1 MTVIDL
7 FNRGGGESSPF
18 NLVNHTPDGG
28 GTWSITIG
36 NNFVISPDGSVR
48 LTTGGV
54 VSVTNWSGDVGSDD
68 YEVAIQGKFVT
79 RFANATLAPV
89 IRITGT
95 TAGVLGRLYLTDT
108 TGGATVNLQ
117 NAYGPFTV
125 GATRNITGIVAGR
138 NYYLVLKAVGNV
150 FSLSVRDETTGLW
163 LNSSTSD
170 FDQSTRVA
178 AVSATITGSS
188 ARGRVGIQD
197 VVSTTD
203 TTGAAVNAIA
213 YGAPDSTPDISPTA
227 TAVTLTGPSSGALGA
242 ASTNFTAGANGSITG
257 TITVTPSDSGG
268 GGTFTPTTV
277 NISNGTPTATFT
289 YTPSTS
295 GAKSITVTN
304 NGSLSN
310 PAALTYTP
318 TATAVTL
325 SGPSTCTVGSPSS
338 PFTVGAN
345 AALTSSV
352 TVTPSDSGG
361 GGTFSPTSVVI
372 SSGTPTA
379 TFTYTAGS
387 VGTKSISV
395 TNNGSLTNPS
405 ALSVTASTS
414 PATAVTLSGPSSG
427 LVGSASTNFT
437 AGANGTIT
445 GTVVVTPNDSS
456 GGGTFTPTTVS
467 LSSGTPTA
475 TFTYTAGSGGA
486 KSIGVT
492 NDGGLTNPS
501 AITYTA
507 SAATTYTATGPSGGS
522 VGVASTNFTVTLGSG
537 GVVGNVTVT
546 PSDGGDGGT
555 FTPSTVNINN
565 GSTSATFTYTAASSG
580 AKTLSFTNNGGLTN
594 PSNLTY
600 TATTDQ
606 TIYCDSASIIKS
618 PSNWHL
624 TGTSGSQAA
633 ETVWP
638 GSYMRLRFDGTAI
651 AINVDTTGL
660 SAYPWVFYQIDA
672 GTPVVAK
679 LTAGQ
684 TVINITGLSSGA
696 HELNVIYQAKDNYNQ
711 ANTWGDAQKLRI
723 LSFLPSGG
731 TGVLSAPTARP
742 RKAIIYGDS
751 ITAGLSVTAPPG
763 VTTALGINA
772 ATASYAN
779 HIGIGLNAEFDQAG
793 CGADGWTV
801 GGVGGFPALPSGWN
815 LKKPGISRDISMHDY
830 IVTIHGY
837 NDGVTDIAS
846 SVITNWLTS
855 VRAVNTTGWIFLCVP
870 FSGRQRGSI
879 TTGVANYITA
889 NPSET
894 KIKVIDLGS
903 TFYQSQSNGYYTT
916 DGIHPNSWQTGRLAA
931 AYLASMYS
939 QIIAAGGGGGGTYPV
954 ASQVLTGNTYGPTGT
969 DFSGTA
975 TVPAAAQVRTGNTYG
990 AGGTALTGTL
1000 TLPAAAQVLS
1010 GVTFGVGG
1018 NGTTGTVT
1026 LPTAS
1031 QVKVGV
1037 TFGASGGTTGNV
1049 TLPTVGQVQTGVQ
1062 YGASGTE
1069 FTGTLTG
1076 GSPTASEIATEV
1088 LAQMNATPPNVNVEK
1103 INGADVI
1110 GDGTVGNSWRGQ
1122 GVSP

>member
-1 MTVIDL
+1 MPLIDL
-7 FNRGGGESSPF
+7 FNRGGGESSPY

-28 GTWSITIG
+28 SVWSAVVG
-36 NNFVISPDGSVR
+36 NFVVSPDGSAR
-48 LTTGGV
+48 NSSTGL
-54 VSVTNWSGDVGSDD
+54 VTVARWTGDVGADD
-68 YEVAIQGKFVT
+68 YEVAIRGQFRT
-79 RFANATLAPV
+79 RVAFATLAAV
-89 IRITGT
+89 VRCANSTS
-95 TAGVLGRLYLTDT
+95 GVLGRLYLTDT
-108 TGGATVNLQ
+108 AGNAAINLQ
-117 NAYGPFTV
+117 DAFNPYTERTSRA
-125 GATRNITGIVAGR
+125 ITGITAGTF
-138 NYYLVLKAVGNV
+138 YYIVLKVVGTTY
-150 FSLSVRDETTGLW
+150 SLSIRDETTGLW
-163 LNSSTSD
+163 LNASTSA
-170 FDQSTRVA
+170 FDQVTRVTA
-178 AVSATITGSS
+178 ISTTITGHST
-188 ARGRVGIQD
+188 ARGNPGIQD
-197 VVSTTD
+197 YATTSD
-203 TTGAAVNAIA
+203 TTGASYDAIA
-213 YGAPDSTPDISPTA
+213 YGAPDSTPTFTNPA
-227 TAVTLTGPSSGALGA
+227 TAITLTGPSSGALGA
-242 ASTNFTAGANGSITG
+242 ASTNFTAGADGVITG
-257 TITVTPSDSGG
+257 TITVTPSDGG
-268 GGTFTPTTV
+268 GSGTFTPTSV
-277 NISNGTPTATFT
+277 NISSGTPTATFT

-304 NGSLSN
+304 NGSLTN
-310 PAALTYTP
+310 PSALTYTP

-325 SGPSTCTVGSPSS
+325 SGPSTCTVGSPST

-387 VGTKSISV
+387 IGIKSISV
-395 TNNGSLTNPS
+395 TNSGGLTNPS
-405 ALSVTASTS
+405 ALSVTASIL

-456 GGGTFTPTTVS
+456 GGGTFSPTTVS
-467 LSSGTPTA
+467 ISSGSPTG
-475 TFTYTAGSGGA
+475 TFTYTPGSGGA

-492 NDGGLTNPS
+492 NDGSLTNPS

-507 SAATTYTATGPSGGS
+507 SAATTYTVTGPSGGG
-522 VGVASTNFTVTLGSG
+522 VGVASTNFTVTRGSG

-546 PSDGGDGGT
+546 PSDGGGGGT
-555 FTPSTVNINN
+555 FTPTTVNISN
-565 GSTSATFTYTAASSG
+565 GSTSATFTYTPASSG

-600 TATTDQ
+600 TVTTDQ

-624 TGTSGSQAA
+624 TGTAGSQAA

-660 SAYPWVFYQIDA
+660 SSYPWVFYQIDA
-672 GTPVVAK
+672 GTQVVAK
-679 LTAGQ
+679 LTSGQ

-696 HELNVIYQAKDNYNQ
+696 HELNLIYQAKDDYNQ
-711 ANTWGDAQKLRI
+711 AGTWGDAQKLRI

-731 TGVLSAPTARP
+731 TGVLSAPAARP
-742 RKAIIYGDS
+742 KKAIIYGDS
-751 ITAGLSVTAPPG
+751 ITAGLAVTAPPG
-763 VTTALGINA
+763 VTTAVGVNA

-779 HIGIGLNAEFDQAG
+779 HIGIGLDAEFDQAG

-801 GGVGGFPALPSGWN
+801 GGVGGFPSLPSGWN
-815 LKKPGISRDISMHDY
+815 LKKPSISRDISTHDY

-837 NDGVTDIAS
+837 NDGATDIAS
-846 SVITNWLTS
+846 SVITNWLTA

-879 TTGVANYITA
+879 TTGAANYITA

-903 TFYQSQSNGYYTT
+903 TFYQAVTSGYYTT

-931 AYLASMYS
+931 PYLAGMYR
-939 QIIAAGGGGGGTYPV
+939 QIIAAGGGGGSGTYPAV
-954 ASQVLTGNTYGPTGT
+954 GQVRTGNAYGPTGT
-969 DFSGTA
+969 EY
-975 TVPAAAQVRTGNTYG
+975 N
-990 AGGTALTGTL
+990 GTL
-1000 TLPAAAQVLS
+1000 TLPTAAQVLT
-1010 GVTFGVGG
+1010 GIVFGVGG
-1018 NGTTGTVT
+1018 TGTTGTVT

-1031 QVKVGV
+1031 QVKATV
-1037 TFGASGGTTGNV
+1037 TFGPGGGTTGNV

-1076 GSPTASEIATEV
+1076 GSPTAAQIATEV
-1088 LAQMNATPPNVNVEK
+1088 LAQMNATPPSVNVEK

-1110 GDGTVGNSWRGQ
+1110 GDGTTGNAWRGQ